1 MRCGSFPAQDR
12 RRAEGE
18 LAMAVNLPWRSRKAL
33 VATLAILVGIGAGF
47 LILRLVA
54 SPTAE
59 VAKPHHTWVIVLEN
73 RADTSIIH
81 SKSAPYLNSL
91 IRQFGLADDY
101 RALVHGS
108 QPNYI
113 ALFSGG
119 LQGVKGNESV
129 SLPARNIADQL
140 EAVGESW
147 RVFAQNVPPNCYL
160 GSTATGGPD
169 GPGTYARKHEP
180 AISFRD
186 INSNP
191 ARCAEIKNFTSFDP
205 MVANFELIVPNLEND
220 MHNGTTR
227 QGDDFLRGFV
237 PRILASPAWQSGSP
251 LFITWDEGKP
261 QGDNRIATLVI
272 AKGVTPGFTS
282 KVPHTHYS
290 LLHTVD
296 ALLGVPCLGQ
306 ACRTNTLAEFFP
318 GVLPPS
324 ATPPLDAQVTLSEV
338 ALG

>member
-1 MRCGSFPAQDR
+1 
-12 RRAEGE
+12 
-18 LAMAVNLPWRSRKAL
+18 MAVNVPGQGRMRLLA
-33 VATLAILVGIGAGF
+33 ALAIPAAIATAALLVP
-47 LILRLVA
+47 RLLTSPA
-54 SPTAE
+54 SNSVT
-59 VAKPHHTWVIVLEN
+59 PHHVWVIVMEN

-91 IRQFGLADDY
+91 IRQYGLADEY

-119 LQGVKGNESV
+119 LQGVKGNETV

-140 EAVGESW
+140 EAAGETW
-147 RVFAQNVPPNCYL
+147 RVFAQNVPPNCYV
-160 GSTATGGPD
+160 GPTATGGPD

-180 AISFRD
+180 AISFGD
-186 INSNP
+186 ISGNP
-191 ARCAEIKNFTSFDP
+191 ARCANIKDFTSFDP
-205 MVANFELIVPNLEND
+205 MAANFELIVPNLEND
-220 MHNGTTR
+220 MHNGTTL

-251 LFITWDEGKP
+251 LFITWDEGKA

-272 AKGVTPGFTS
+272 AKGVTRGFTS

-290 LLHTVD
+290 LLHTIE
-296 ALLGVPCLGQ
+296 ALLGLPCLGQ
-306 ACRTNTLAEFFP
+306 ACRANTLAEFFP
-318 GVLPPS
+318 RELPVPGTS
-324 ATPPLDAQVTLSEV
+324 SP
-338 ALG
+338 

>member
-12 RRAEGE
+12 RRAEGD

-47 LILRLVA
+47 LILRLAA
-54 SPTAE
+54 SPTPE
-59 VAKPHHTWVIVLEN
+59 VANPNHTWVIVLEN

-180 AISFRD
+180 AISFGD
-186 INSNP
+186 INNSP

-227 QGDDFLRGFV
+227 QGDNFLRGFV

-272 AKGVTPGFTS
+272 AKGVTPGFRS

-290 LLHTVD
+290 LLHTVEE
-296 ALLGVPCLGQ
+296 LLGVPCLGQ
-306 ACRTNTLAEFFP
+306 ACRANTLAEFFP
-318 GVLPPS
+318 GVLPSS
-324 ATPPLDAQVTLSEV
+324 ATTYP
-338 ALG
+338 